1 MEKRKQIVNS
11 ILFLG
16 ILFII
21 ICLITKWFVPKDN
34 NALKGMIDARANG
47 VLGEEK
53 NTIDVLVIG
62 DSESFTSISPLPI
75 WDKYGFTMF
84 NGGVSSQYLVDTL
97 KYLEMVLEYQSP
109 KIVLLEANA
118 IYRKMDFDNV
128 ISSLAS
134 DIAPLLKYHNRWKT
148 MDGRDFIDKV
158 KYTNTDE
165 MKGFWYKKTI
175 VPPLSTDGYM
185 SYDNRREE
193 ISSLN
198 KYYLEKIVNVCNNN
212 GIKLILYSTPSVKNW
227 NYQRHNAVLDFA
239 NNKNITYLDLNLE
252 VDKLGIDWDIDSRDA
267 GDHLNYYGAIKITDY
282 MGDYLNSLNILK
294 SHKNDKKYDSW
305 NKAYQRYLEKIQV

>member
-1 MEKRKQIVNS
+1 MEKKKQIVNS
-11 ILFLG
+11 ILFLS
-16 ILFII
+16 ILFVI

-34 NALKGMIDARANG
+34 NALKGMMDARANG
-47 VLGEEK
+47 ILGEEK

-97 KYLEMVLEYQSP
+97 KYLEMVLDYQSP

-118 IYRKMDFDNV
+118 IYRKMEFDNV
-128 ISSLAS
+128 ISSVAS
-134 DIAPLLKYHNRWKT
+134 DI
-148 MDGRDFIDKV
+148 GREFIDKV
-158 KYTNTDE
+158 KYTKKDE
-165 MKGFWYKKTI
+165 MKGCWYKKTI
-175 VPPLSTDGYM
+175 VPPLSTEGYM
-185 SYDNRREE
+185 SYNKKHEG

-198 KYYLEKIVNVCNNN
+198 KYYLEKIVNVCNDN

-227 NYQRHNAVLDFA
+227 NYKKHNAVLDFA
-239 NNKNITYLDLNLE
+239 NKKNITYLDLNLE
-252 VDKLGIDWDIDSRDA
+252 VDKLGIDWDVG
-267 GDHLNYYGAIKITDY
+267 GDHLNYYGAVKITDY

-305 NKAYQRYLEKIQV
+305 NKAYQRYLEKVQA